1 MTKISII
8 LRTRRLQK
16 ETKDVRNSISRFELW
31 KEHPELL
38 DNPLVDNQFKE
49 LYKQCIEP
57 SRDLFEMTMKSFEL
71 QSFKDFELIIVHP
84 EADELD
90 LEIFKEYKDRVNL
103 KLVKNKYS
111 PWLELDDK
119 RFIFAGSTNTGIIW
133 ADGQIIHVIVDNTL
147 YPKNYLKEIE
157 YLYHMKKLAAP
168 PRIEYSYTVK
178 EKYDKLKEEFGIWQE
193 FHPPLLKTYN
203 YPAGKPKAS
212 YNDWSAW
219 WGYGFTFDMD
229 ELLYINGYNED
240 LDGGSADDDYDY
252 WARLSQ
258 ITKFKP
264 AQMSNELYTI
274 RSRRNEAFTTP
285 PPMSHNPR
293 SNRLLLQLMGHHP
306 KPKFIIA
313 NKERPNREL
322 FDKYKEEYIRTRGD
336 NLDKHYDLTI
346 NVPTFDLIELRKNR
360 ENNKKMCGEVIV

>member
-1 MTKISII
+1 MVKISVI
-8 LRTRRLQK
+8 LRTRRFPK
-16 ETKDVRNSISRFELW
+16 ETQDVRNSVSRFDIW
-31 KEHPELL
+31 KNNPNLL
-38 DNPLVDNQFKE
+38 DNPLVDNKFKE
-49 LYKQCIEP
+49 LYKQCVAP

-84 EADELD
+84 DADKLD
-90 LEIFKEYKDRVNL
+90 LEIFKEYKDKVNL

-119 RFIFAGSTNTGIIW
+119 RFIFAGSTNTGVIW
-133 ADGQIIHVIVDNTL
+133 ADGQIIHVINDNTL
-147 YPKNYLKEIE
+147 YPKNYLKEVE
-157 YLYHMKKLAAP
+157 FLYKLQKLAAP

-193 FHPPLLKTYN
+193 FAYPILKTYN
-203 YPAGKPKAS
+203 YPAGSPKAS

-219 WGYGFTFDMD
+219 WGYGFTFDLN

-258 ITKFKP
+258 ITRFRP
-264 AQMSNELYTI
+264 AQMVNELYTI
-274 RSRRNEAFTTP
+274 RSRRGEAFINP
-285 PPMSHNPR
+285 PKTSYNPR
-293 SNRLLLQLMGHHP
+293 SNRLLLQLMNHHP

-313 NKERPNREL
+313 NETRPSREL
-322 FDKYKEEYIRTRGD
+322 FDSYKEEYMKTRKEE
-336 NLDKHYDLTI
+336 LDKYYDLTMK
-346 NVPTFDLIELRKNR
+346 VPTFDLKELRGKRKDNPI
-360 ENNKKMCGEVIV
+360 ECGEMIL